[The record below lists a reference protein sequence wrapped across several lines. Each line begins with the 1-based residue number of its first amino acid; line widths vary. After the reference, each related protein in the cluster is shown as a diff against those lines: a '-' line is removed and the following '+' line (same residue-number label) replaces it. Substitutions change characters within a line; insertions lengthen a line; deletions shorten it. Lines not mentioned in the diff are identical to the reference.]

1 MLQFICTSGIY
12 RSNLKLLPHK
22 LMDHTQ
28 PTTHFWY
35 FCIKPM
41 KLPLS
46 SIKQHAISSLAHINI
61 IHAQRMLVQCCLWC
75 SRHFLSKT
83 LSPICQ
89 LRISERWNGWRQTT
103 VKCVLCASVGGTF
116 QTATTHFRQQTKK
129 KHTHTN
135 AENMEGMPANIS
147 SYPYPFEHNGN
158 IVCYNIRILTRHSRI
173 YNICYK
179 CRLKRA
185 KKLIGTTSTEHW
197 LTFAFYGLH
206 WSLCDMQEC
215 VLWTVC
221 RGTQHMCHPPPTHRR
236 HMRCVCMKYELL
248 YT

>member
-1 MLQFICTSGIY
+1 MLFMVQPSFSEQNVVTDMPIANIGEMKRLTTNHSKVCVVCIRWGHVPNS
-12 RSNLKLLPHK
+12 H
-22 LMDHTQ
+22 HT
-28 PTTHFWY
+28 
-35 FCIKPM
+35 
-41 KLPLS
+41 L
-46 SIKQHAISSLAHINI
+46 
-61 IHAQRMLVQCCLWC
+61 
-75 SRHFLSKT
+75 
-83 LSPICQ
+83 
-89 LRISERWNGWRQTT
+89 QTT
-103 VKCVLCASVGGTF
+103 D
-116 QTATTHFRQQTKK
+116 KK
-129 KHTHTN
+129 KTHTN
-135 AENMEGMPANIS
+135 TENMEGMPANIS